1 MRARSE
7 APAQSLEVEAPTQSL
22 EVEAPAQSLEV
33 EAPTQSLEVEAP
45 TQSLEAS
52 TAATEV
58 HPPASAGTCSLAN
71 DAAQLRLTNELYAV
85 LKAAATNSRAATESK
100 SIIERWLLSM
110 VNTGKGSG
118 IYRHTVLG
126 DKINQQLQTEI
137 VEKRIAHPSR
147 ANALVQQ
154 LLDLVDKGLAEINSA
169 TGEEICCEDDTISY
183 SCELVTC
190 VADSSAH
197 CADSS
202 ATASATRSATSFTFT
217 HMIDSATTT
226 LLKIGG
232 CTATVRA
239 ALRYAALLSGGQ
251 QWGIPRA
258 HVAFL
263 YDRAGV
269 RNEAFASPFN
279 SRLIGLPDASF
290 CSLFTDTD
298 SVFGSKGDFF
308 ALDLAN
314 APAGNWVVN
323 PPFVNELMARAAR
336 KCLAAVET
344 GTAHFYFIMP
354 AWRDC
359 EAYQLLRK
367 SRFVYA
373 ELALEPGAYYYESPT
388 GERIRTRAA
397 SIYFAIAPAGPS
409 AAEAKRRAD
418 FSAILEHYRMLP
430 DE

>member
-1 MRARSE
+1 MRSLMG
-7 APAQSLEVEAPTQSL
+7 APAQTPALEESATAKKVHAPTL
-22 EVEAPAQSLEV
+22 ADA
-33 EAPTQSLEVEAP
+33 
-45 TQSLEAS
+45 
-52 TAATEV
+52 
-58 HPPASAGTCSLAN
+58 CSLAS
-71 DAAQLRLTNELYAV
+71 DAAQLRLTDELYAV

-100 SIIERWLLSM
+100 NIIERWLLSM
-110 VNTGKGSG
+110 VNMGKGSG
-118 IYRHTVLG
+118 IYHHTELG
-126 DKINQQLQTEI
+126 DEINQQLRTEI
-137 VEKRIAHPSR
+137 VEKRIAHPSG
-147 ANALVQQ
+147 ASALVQRM
-154 LLDLVDKGLAEINSA
+154 LDLVDKELAISRSA
-169 TGEEICCEDDTISY
+169 ANEEICCDDDMISY
-183 SCELVTC
+183 SCELVC
-190 VADSSAH
+190 DSGDANTSA
-197 CADSS
+197 AN
-202 ATASATRSATSFTFT
+202 AGAANASAANAGAANAGAANTSAANAGAANTSTPTQFTFT
-217 HMIDSATTT
+217 HMVDTATTT

-298 SVFGSKGDFF
+298 GVFGSKGDFF
-308 ALDLAN
+308 ALDLAT

-344 GTAHFYFIMP
+344 GPAHFYFIMP

-359 EAYQLLRK
+359 EAYLLLRK
-367 SRFVYA
+367 SKFVYA
-373 ELALEPGAYYYESPT
+373 ELALEPGSYYYESPT

-397 SIYFAIAPAGPS
+397 SIYFAIAPTGPS
-409 AAEAKRRAD
+409 AVEAKRRAD

>member
-1 MRARSE
+1 MRSLMGVASPALEDPASPILEDPASPILEDPAR
-7 APAQSLEVEAPTQSL
+7 PALEDPATPVL
-22 EVEAPAQSLEV
+22 EDPA
-33 EAPTQSLEVEAP
+33 
-45 TQSLEAS
+45 
-52 TAATEV
+52 TAKEV
-58 HPPASAGTCSLAN
+58 HAPDACSLAN
-71 DAAQLRLTNELYAV
+71 DAAQLQLTNELYAV
-85 LKAAATNSRAATESK
+85 LKAAASNSRAATESK
-100 SIIERWLLSM
+100 NIIERWLLSM
-110 VNTGKGSG
+110 VNMGKGSG
-118 IYRHTVLG
+118 IYRHTALG
-126 DKINQQLQTEI
+126 DEINQQLRTEI
-137 VEKRIAHPSR
+137 VEKRIAHSLG
-147 ANALVQQ
+147 ASALVQRM
-154 LLDLVDKGLAEINSA
+154 LDLVDKELADIKLAAN
-169 TGEEICCEDDTISY
+169 EEICCDDDMISY
-183 SCELVTC
+183 SCELVGG
-190 VADSSAH
+190 SA
-197 CADSS
+197 A
-202 ATASATRSATSFTFT
+202 AIAGAPTQFTFT

-298 SVFGSKGDFF
+298 GVFGSKGDFF
-308 ALDLAN
+308 ALDLAT

-336 KCLAAVET
+336 KCLAAAET
-344 GTAHFYFIMP
+344 GPAHFYFIMP

-359 EAYQLLRK
+359 EAYLLLRK
-367 SRFVYA
+367 SKFVYA
-373 ELALEPGAYYYESPT
+373 ELALEPGSYYYESPT